1 MSLNI
6 AILSYSSASYKSN
19 RQIIISGAKRN
30 HKVIVLNP
38 KNLVLYL
45 SDKAG
50 QSRIYTNENGIL
62 ERLPKIDAIIPRVAT
77 NISHCA
83 SIIDFFTNNLGVYS
97 TQSGESIKICS
108 SKWLTL
114 LKANEF
120 GIKVPK
126 TFYCSEFNSENLDT
140 FVDSLGLPLILKLN
154 RGSQGIGVMKFSDK
168 TSLKTTAETLS
179 KQGTSF
185 LLQEMIKSKGN
196 GNRQED
202 FRTIVIGQSD
212 CIVTMRKTANNS
224 KEFRSNLARKGIAEP
239 YELTE
244 IERQFC
250 LKVARTIDSDICGLD
265 WMKADDKSSPNL
277 SSPILLENNS
287 NMGVKI
293 IEVVGKNFF
302 LDLFF
307 HIEIAVEDFKKQKKQ
322 KDTEKKENN
331 LLFQEIEILKKE
343 LTKKENI
350 INEVFS
356 NQKLKMLFSTLKG
369 KQLGYIDGET
379 KKEQKIKII
388 KAKQIIEM
396 SINMLEIEK

>member
-1 MSLNI
+1 MNI
-6 AILSYSSASYKSN
+6 AILSYSSANYKSN
-19 RQIIISGAKRN
+19 RKIIESGKKRN

-239 YELTE
+239 YELSE

-277 SSPILLENNS
+277 SSPNLSSPILLENNS
-287 NMGVKI
+287 NMGLKI

-307 HIEIAVEDFKKQKKQ
+307 HIELAVQDFKKSKKEKDDNKKQ
-322 KDTEKKENN
+322 NNFLYEEIQNLKNELNKKENLLNEIFDNEKMKNLFRSLKGKFSGYTDSEKKEKKNKNN
-331 LLFQEIEILKKE
+331 
-343 LTKKENI
+343 
-350 INEVFS
+350 
-356 NQKLKMLFSTLKG
+356 
-369 KQLGYIDGET
+369 
-379 KKEQKIKII
+379 
-388 KAKQIIEM
+388 
-396 SINMLEIEK
+396 

>member
-1 MSLNI
+1 MNI

-19 RQIIISGAKRN
+19 RQIIQAGRKRK
-30 HKVIVLNP
+30 HKVFVLNP

-45 SDKAG
+45 SDKDG
-50 QSRIYTNENGIL
+50 QSRIYSNELGIL
-62 ERLPKIDAIIPRVAT
+62 KRLSKIDAIIPRVAT

-140 FVDSLGLPLILKLN
+140 YIDSLKLPIICKLN

-168 TSLKTTAETLS
+168 TALKTTAETLS
-179 KQGTSF
+179 KQKTSF

-196 GNRQED
+196 RQVD
-202 FRTIVIGQSD
+202 FRTIVINQSD

-224 KEFRSNLARKGIAEP
+224 NEFRSNLARKGIAEP

-244 IERQFC
+244 NERQFC
-250 LKVARTIDSDICGLD
+250 IKASQSIGSDFCGIDWLKSEKDLKT
-265 WMKADDKSSPNL
+265 
-277 SSPILLENNS
+277 PILLENNS
-287 NMGVKI
+287 NMGTKI
-293 IEVVGKNFF
+293 IDITYNFF
-302 LDLFF
+302 DDLFC
-307 HIEIAVEDFKKQKKQ
+307 HIEVAVQDFKKS
-322 KDTEKKENN
+322 KKEKNDNQKQNN
-331 LLFQEIEILKKE
+331 FLYEEIQNLKKE
-343 LTKKENI
+343 LTKKENLL
-350 INEVFS
+350 NEIFD
-356 NQKLKMLFSTLKG
+356 NEKMKNLFRSLKG
-369 KQLGYIDGET
+369 KLSGYTDSE
-379 KKEQKIKII
+379 KKIKKIKIT
-388 KAKQIIEM
+388 KPKQIIEM
-396 SINMLEIEK
+396 MIDMLEIEK

>member
-1 MSLNI
+1 MNI

-19 RQIIISGAKRN
+19 RLIIEAGKKRN
-30 HKVIVLNP
+30 HNVFVLNP

-45 SDKAG
+45 SDKEG
-50 QSRIYTNENGIL
+50 QSRIYNKNEIL

-126 TFYCSEFNSENLDT
+126 TFYCSEFNSENLDSYI
-140 FVDSLGLPLILKLN
+140 DSLKLPLILKLN

-185 LLQEMIKSKGN
+185 LLQEMIKSKGK
-196 GNRQED
+196 GNRQVD
-202 FRTIVIGQSD
+202 FRTIVIGQND

-250 LKVARTIDSDICGLD
+250 LKVAQTIDSDICGID
-265 WMKADDKSSPNL
+265 WMKADDNSSPIL

-287 NMGVKI
+287 NMGVRI
-293 IEVVGKNFF
+293 ISVVGKNFF
-302 LDLFF
+302 EDLFF
-307 HIEIAVEDFKKQKKQ
+307 HIEIAVEDFKKLKKQ
-322 KDTEKKENN
+322 KDENKKENN
-331 LLFQEIEILKKE
+331 FLYEEIENLKND
-343 LTKKENI
+343 LTKNQNLISEILENEKMKNI
-350 INEVFS
+350 FS
-356 NQKLKMLFSTLKG
+356 SLKG
-369 KQLGYIDGET
+369 KQLSYIDSE
-379 KKEQKIKII
+379 KKEKEKKIK
-388 KAKQIIEM
+388 KPQDIIEM
-396 SINMLEIEK
+396 MTEMLEIEK

>member
-1 MSLNI
+1 MNI
-6 AILSYSSASYKSN
+6 AILSYSSANYKSN
-19 RQIIISGAKRN
+19 RKIIEAGKKRN
-30 HKVIVLNP
+30 HKVVVLNP

-45 SDKAG
+45 SDKEG

-62 ERLPKIDAIIPRVAT
+62 RRLPKIDAIIPRVAT

-126 TFYCSEFNSENLDT
+126 TFYSSEFNSENLDT

-196 GNRQED
+196 GNRQVD

-239 YELTE
+239 YELSE

-250 LKVARTIDSDICGLD
+250 LKVARTIDSDIVGLD

-302 LDLFF
+302 EDLFF
-307 HIEIAVEDFKKQKKQ
+307 HIEVAIQDFKKSKTEKDTNKKQ
-322 KDTEKKENN
+322 SN
-331 LLFQEIEILKKE
+331 LLFQEIETLKKE

-369 KQLGYIDGET
+369 KQLGYIDSE
-379 KKEQKIKII
+379 KKEKKIKII
-388 KAKQIIEM
+388 KPKQIIEM
-396 SINMLEIEK
+396 MLDMIEIEK